1 MEPLDLDSL
10 VDESSESYEGPYV
23 PRLQRG
29 SPSAERLSF
38 VNDKPTDPMPQ
49 IYADEAVIPPKSASQ
64 EEIDALSAQMD
75 AFNEA
80 DVTTNPAL
88 MPSAEQ
94 EGDVMS
100 ENLPPLFSF
109 GDQALFNEQLELRG
123 LEGVTRDIVEFASNK
138 LPDQDITYEGLRDG
152 SANILDYLNPEMFER
167 PTEERAMSNEGILA
181 MLTDLEDF
189 GKYDPA
195 VAQLN
200 PDGTPMLDPDTGEP
214 MYEEK
219 RYNLSAFASG
229 FERNAVNGGAT
240 LLGGWIGA
248 RSATQAYSYM
258 SRVPRTGIPQ
268 LRPLE
273 VGAKTAA
280 AVVGAI
286 VGSGLANE
294 GAEYVNQWMFEEPDP
309 VVLPSMQSAY
319 NAGETSAY
327 GISFLAT
334 PWIGT
339 RLVGAPLAANFNASK
354 ILGDLKTIASG
365 KFSPEALQRMFS
377 RELLDK
383 AADLAKQQASKGKVK
398 GILTPNLTKGPT
410 AARITD
416 SLVQGSAKALENGL
430 KNPAGF
436 LGFESSLVL
445 GMAGGA
451 YLAEEVFPGNPAAR
465 LVGEIVSVPPS
476 LLAVKAITYG
486 YGKLN
491 AATTLLK
498 EGMEDGSLLVKDA
511 LGSEGSTR
519 LFEDLIESPEY
530 KALENPQEELN
541 LLIDTLINSQGN
553 PDFRGPRDPAKIGL
567 SPSEILRDVDSPLA
581 SAVERQEAQVAT
593 RVSDLAVATDQGKD
607 RYIANAKQAIM
618 KLRETNNPEA
628 IQIAAAIEQK
638 VVEQEIIDTLASANQ
653 KLVDAS
659 STVFGNTE
667 VIPQDAKLSA
677 SFYELQL
684 KIVAALKQ
692 KRDKMWARVPDFDIT
707 TFVDDAGN
715 ELEQPNLV
723 TVFETPTMNGGLK
736 FTSEGGQDTFERILG
751 SYKKDIDAIVAYFN
765 PEAAVEAA
773 MPDFKSLKTKL
784 AKALEKIELGDDEKV
799 PDLVSSL
806 LENAL
811 VREGGSATTFNEL
824 PAIERVNII
833 QRLRDEANEAVQ
845 QTEVWGDGPR
855 PDFKIPLGGAKLAK
869 AFNAQATLFDAQH
882 TAVIEMEGAASA
894 ATKAAEEA
902 EYPVTYSRLR
912 EMLSNF
918 KSVRAD
924 RLRAN
929 PMDNMASSLGVLIKT
944 LSQDMTGLSANQIF
958 KDAGENLDNQQVQ
971 IIKDYMAANAYTAG
985 MHNVISRTF
994 VSEASKV
1001 TAARGMALD
1010 PSQAVEAA
1018 KVGDDIP
1025 LMRIQQMQR
1034 AADFLNKN
1042 TSDITSLTYRNPSTG
1057 VYSEGVDFNAEQTG
1071 LELNQMIESIVRD
1084 ARKNIMVTKIDPL
1097 TGVAQIDPLTGKKMQ
1112 VVHPKRLDAYM
1123 SRRDSEG
1130 LWAIFPQFKR
1140 DLKDLETA
1148 QATLN
1153 AYEANAKALKASPEQ
1168 KAFKW
1173 FLQRPESA
1181 SSVIADI
1188 VANNK
1193 DLPARETLQNI
1204 VDKIKLKKTY
1214 TNTETGEEYSSDV
1227 ILDGLRAAISN
1238 YAVVKSGGSGNGFSP
1253 TIYYDTLFSDL
1264 KKVDAFGVSGG
1275 FKLMDFMKKN
1285 GMVDDQYVEN
1295 LQTALGQMRN
1305 VEEAVANNEVSG
1317 KLFKKFSIAKIGTY
1331 KIVGALLVGSA
1342 LQRFKKVLGAVGL
1355 GDVGIGGGV
1364 VAGGVGAELGPRMFL
1379 TGPETLVVN
1388 RMSQILQDPKL
1399 LSLAIK
1405 EVSTVSE
1412 LNKNLSIMA
1421 ELMGNVGARQVP
1433 KINRDI
1439 NSDKSVLAPDEEPDY
1454 SNVKSFGKPLS
1465 MPTADPQSS
1474 VPVPVRLP
1482 PVERMQLPSQQ
1493 MQQAP
1498 RPVAPQPLQQAPQV
1512 AASGPVDRERF
1523 AALFPEDR
1531 DLMSGIGS
1539 LGGVA

>member
-29 SPSAERLSF
+29 SPTAERLSF

-80 DVTTNPAL
+80 DVTINPAL

-152 SANILDYLNPEMFER
+152 SANILDYLNPEMFGR
-167 PTEERAMSNEGILA
+167 PTDERAMSNEGILA

-286 VGSGLANE
+286 VGSGIANE

-383 AADLAKQQASKGKVK
+383 AADLATKQASKGRVK

-451 YLAEEVFPGNPAAR
+451 YLAEEVFPGNTAAR

-486 YGKLN
+486 YGKLKT
-491 AATTLLK
+491 ATTLLK
-498 EGMEDGSLLVKDA
+498 EGMKDGSLLVKDA
-511 LGSEGSTR
+511 LGREGSTR

-628 IQIAAAIEQK
+628 IQIASAIEQK

-667 VIPQDAKLSA
+667 VIPQDANLSVP
-677 SFYELQL
+677 FYELQL

-692 KRDKMWARVPDFDIT
+692 KRDKMWAKVPDFDVT

-723 TVFETPTMNGGLK
+723 TVLETPSMNGGLK
-736 FTSEGGQDTFERILG
+736 FTSEGGKAKFNSILG
-751 SYKKDIDAIVAYFN
+751 EYKKDIDAIVAYFN
-765 PEAAVEAA
+765 PEAAAEAA
-773 MPDFKSLKTKL
+773 MPAFKSLQTKL
-784 AKALEKIELGDDEKV
+784 EKALEKVQKETPQFKDEVSDKFNSFLEAAIVKEDSPATTFRELSPAGRMDIIQKLRAEAD
-799 PDLVSSL
+799 S
-806 LENAL
+806 AL
-811 VREGGSATTFNEL
+811 VPIGGGVRIREGGKELAT
-824 PAIERVNII
+824 AY
-833 QRLRDEANEAVQ
+833 
-845 QTEVWGDGPR
+845 
-855 PDFKIPLGGAKLAK
+855 
-869 AFNAQATLFDAQH
+869 NAQATLLGAQDNAA
-882 TAVIEMEGAASA
+882 TEIAGAAAA

-929 PMDNMASSLGVLIKT
+929 PMDDMSSSLGVLIKT

-958 KDAGENLDNQQVQ
+958 KEAGENLDNQQVQ

-1010 PSQAVEAA
+1010 PSQSVKAA

-1042 TSDITSLTYRNPSTG
+1042 TSDITSISYVNPSTRVG
-1057 VYSEGVDFNAEQTG
+1057 AKDVDYNAEQTG

-1097 TGVAQIDPLTGKKMQ
+1097 TGEKTQ
-1112 VVHPKRLDAYM
+1112 VVNPKKLDEYM

-1140 DLKDLETA
+1140 DLKDLNTA

-1193 DLPARETLQNI
+1193 DIPARETLQSI
-1204 VDKIKLKKTY
+1204 VDRIKLKKTY

-1238 YAVVKSGGSGNGFSP
+1238 YAVVKANGSGNAFSP
-1253 TIYYDTLFSDL
+1253 TMYYDALFSDL

-1405 EVSTVSE
+1405 EVSTVAE

-1465 MPTADPQSS
+1465 MPTADPQSA
-1474 VPVPVRLP
+1474 VPVQRP

-1498 RPVAPQPLQQAPQV
+1498 RPVAPQPLQPAPQV

>member
-1 MEPLDLDSL
+1 MAQSDLESL
-10 VDESSESYEGPYV
+10 VDDGSEALASDYV

-38 VNDKPTDPMPQ
+38 VNDKPTDPMPR
-49 IYADEAVIPPKSASQ
+49 IYANE
-64 EEIDALSAQMD
+64 EEIAASMNPQQSMAAAEQLE
-75 AFNEA
+75 AFDKA
-80 DVTTNPAL
+80 DVAVKPEL

-109 GDQALFNEQLELRG
+109 GDRVLFDKQLELKG
-123 LEGVTRDIVEFASNK
+123 LEGVTRDIVEFASKK
-138 LPDQDITYEGLRDG
+138 LPNQKITYEGLRDG
-152 SANILDYLNPEMFER
+152 SAGILDYLNPDMFGR
-167 PTEERAMSNEGILA
+167 PTDERAMSDEAILA
-181 MLTDLEDF
+181 MLTDVEDF
-189 GKYDPA
+189 GKYDPP
-195 VAQLN
+195 VAKLN
-200 PDGTPMLDPDTGEP
+200 PDGTPMLDPNTGKP
-214 MYEEK
+214 LYK
-219 RYNLSAFASG
+219 AKNYNLSAFASG

-240 LLGGWIGA
+240 LLGGWMGA
-248 RSATQAYSYM
+248 RSATQAYAYM
-258 SRVPRTGIPQ
+258 AASPTTGIRQ
-268 LRPLE
+268 LD
-273 VGAKTAA
+273 VAGKTGAAILG
-280 AVVGAI
+280 AVVG
-286 VGSGLANE
+286 SGIFNE
-294 GAEYVNQWMFEEPDP
+294 GAEYINQQLFEEPNP
-309 VVLPSMQSAY
+309 ILLPSLQSSY

-451 YLAEEVFPGNPAAR
+451 YVAEEVFPGNPAVR

-667 VIPQDAKLSA
+667 VIPQDANLSVP
-677 SFYELQL
+677 FYELQL

-692 KRDKMWARVPDFDIT
+692 KRDKMWAKVSDFDIT

-736 FTSEGGQDTFERILG
+736 FTSEGGKAKFNSILG
-751 SYKKDIDAIVAYFN
+751 EYKKDIDAIVAYFN

-773 MPDFKSLKTKL
+773 MPNFKSLKTKL
-784 AKALEKIELGDDEKV
+784 AKALENIEMGDDQKV

-882 TAVIEMEGAASA
+882 TAVIEMEGAAAA
-894 ATKAAEEA
+894 ATKAAEEI

-944 LSQDMTGLSANQIF
+944 LNQDMTGLSANQIF

-1010 PSQAVEAA
+1010 PSQSVKAA

-1097 TGVAQIDPLTGKKMQ
+1097 TGEKTQ
-1112 VVHPKRLDAYM
+1112 VVNPKKLDEYM

-1140 DLKDLETA
+1140 DLKDLNTA

-1193 DLPARETLQNI
+1193 DIPARETLQNI
-1204 VDKIKLKKTY
+1204 VDRIKLKKTY

-1238 YAVVKSGGSGNGFSP
+1238 YAVVKANGSGNAFSP
-1253 TIYYDTLFSDL
+1253 TMYYDTLFSDL

-1331 KIVGALLVGSA
+1331 KIAGALLVGSA

-1364 VAGGVGAELGPRMFL
+1364 VAGSVGAELGPRMFL

-1465 MPTADPQSS
+1465 MPTADPQSA

-1498 RPVAPQPLQQAPQV
+1498 RTVAPQPLQAAPQV

-1531 DLMSGIGS
+1531 ALMSGIGS

>member
-1 MEPLDLDSL
+1 MAQSDVESL
-10 VDESSESYEGPYV
+10 VDDGSEALASDYV

-38 VNDKPTDPMPQ
+38 VNDKPTDPMPR
-49 IYADEAVIPPKSASQ
+49 IYANE
-64 EEIDALSAQMD
+64 EEIAASMNPQQSMAAAAQLD
-75 AFNEA
+75 AFDKA
-80 DVTTNPAL
+80 DVAVKPEL
-88 MPSAEQ
+88 MASAEK

-109 GDQALFNEQLELRG
+109 GDQVLYREQLELRG
-123 LEGVTRDIVEFASNK
+123 LEGVTRDIVEFASKK
-138 LPDQDITYEGLRDG
+138 LPNQKITYEGLRDG
-152 SANILDYLNPEMFER
+152 SAGILDYLNPEMFGR
-167 PTEERAMSNEGILA
+167 PTDERAMSNEGILA

-200 PDGTPMLDPDTGEP
+200 PDGTPMLDPNTGKP
-214 MYEEK
+214 MYK
-219 RYNLSAFASG
+219 AKNYNLSAFASG

-240 LLGGWIGA
+240 LLGGWMGA
-248 RSATQAYSYM
+248 RAATQAYAYM
-258 SRVPRTGIPQ
+258 AGVPTTGAPQ

-273 VGAKTAA
+273 VGGKAGA

-286 VGSGLANE
+286 VGSGIFNE
-294 GAEYVNQWMFEEPDP
+294 AAEYINQQLFEEPNP
-309 VVLPSMQSAY
+309 IVLPSLKSSY

-339 RLVGAPLAANFNASK
+339 RLVGAPLAANFNATK

-383 AADLAKQQASKGKVK
+383 AADLATKQASKGRVK

-430 KNPAGF
+430 KNPTSF

-451 YLAEEVFPGNPAAR
+451 YLAEEVFPGNPAVR

-486 YGKLN
+486 YGKLKT
-491 AATTLLK
+491 ATTLLK

-511 LGSEGSTR
+511 LGVEGSTR
-519 LFEDLIESPEY
+519 LFEDLIDSPEY
-530 KALENPQEELN
+530 KALENPQQELN
-541 LLIDTLINSQGN
+541 LLINTLINSQGN
-553 PDFRGPRDPAKIGL
+553 PNFRGPRDPAKIGL

-593 RVSDLAVATDQGKD
+593 RVSDLAVATDQGKE

-667 VIPQDAKLSA
+667 VIPQDANLSVP
-677 SFYELQL
+677 FYELQL

-692 KRDKMWARVPDFDIT
+692 KRDKMWAKVPDFDVT

-723 TVFETPTMNGGLK
+723 TVLETPSMNGGLK
-736 FTSEGGQDTFERILG
+736 FTSEGGKAKFNSILG
-751 SYKKDIDAIVAYFN
+751 DYKKDIDAIVAYFN
-765 PEAAVEAA
+765 PEAAAEAA
-773 MPDFKSLKTKL
+773 MPAFKSLQTKL
-784 AKALEKIELGDDEKV
+784 EKALEKVQKKTPQFRDEVSDKFNSFLEAAIVKEDSPATTFRELSPAGRMDIIQKLRAEAD
-799 PDLVSSL
+799 S
-806 LENAL
+806 AL
-811 VREGGSATTFNEL
+811 VPIGGAYIREGGEELAT
-824 PAIERVNII
+824 AY
-833 QRLRDEANEAVQ
+833 
-845 QTEVWGDGPR
+845 
-855 PDFKIPLGGAKLAK
+855 
-869 AFNAQATLFDAQH
+869 NAQATLLGAQDNAA
-882 TAVIEMEGAASA
+882 TEIAGAAAA
-894 ATKAAEEA
+894 ATKAAEEI

-929 PMDNMASSLGVLIKT
+929 PMDDMSSSLGVLIKT

-958 KDAGENLDNQQVQ
+958 KEAGENLDNQQVQ

-1010 PSQAVEAA
+1010 PSQSVKAA

-1034 AADFLNKN
+1034 ATDFLNEN
-1042 TSDITSLTYRNPSTG
+1042 TSDITSISYVNPSTRVG
-1057 VYSEGVDFNAEQTG
+1057 AKDVDYNAEQTG

-1097 TGVAQIDPLTGKKMQ
+1097 TGVAQIDPLTGEKMQ
-1112 VVHPKRLDAYM
+1112 VVNPKKLDEYM

-1140 DLKDLETA
+1140 DLKDLNTA

-1193 DLPARETLQNI
+1193 DIPARETLQNI
-1204 VDKIKLKKTY
+1204 VDRIKLKKTY

-1238 YAVVKSGGSGNGFSP
+1238 YAVVKANGSGNAFSP
-1253 TIYYDTLFSDL
+1253 TMYYDALFSDL

-1364 VAGGVGAELGPRMFL
+1364 VAGSVGAELGPRMFL

-1388 RMSQILQDPKL
+1388 RMSQILQDPRL
-1399 LSLAIK
+1399 LSIAIK
-1405 EVSTVSE
+1405 EVNTVSE
-1412 LNKNLSIMA
+1412 LNKNLSMMA

-1439 NSDKSVLAPDEEPDY
+1439 NSDKSVLAPNEEPDY

-1465 MPTADPQSS
+1465 VPTADPQSA
-1474 VPVPVRLP
+1474 VPVPVPLP

-1498 RPVAPQPLQQAPQV
+1498 RPVAPQPLQPAPQV

>member
-1 MEPLDLDSL
+1 MAQMDLESL
-10 VDESSESYEGPYV
+10 VDDGSEALASDYV

-38 VNDKPTDPMPQ
+38 VNDKPTDPMPR
-49 IYADEAVIPPKSASQ
+49 IYANE
-64 EEIDALSAQMD
+64 EEIAASMNPQQSMAAAAQLED
-75 AFNEA
+75 FDKS
-80 DVTTNPAL
+80 DVAVKPEL
-88 MPSAEQ
+88 MASAEK

-109 GDQALFNEQLELRG
+109 GDQVLFDEQLELRG
-123 LEGVTRDIVEFASNK
+123 LEGVTRDIVEFASEK

-152 SANILDYLNPEMFER
+152 SARILDYLNPDMFGR
-167 PTEERAMSNEGILA
+167 PTDERAMSNEGILA

-189 GKYDPA
+189 GKYDPP
-195 VAQLN
+195 VAKLN
-200 PDGTPMLDPDTGEP
+200 PDGTPMLDPDTNKP
-214 MYEEK
+214 MYK
-219 RYNLSAFASG
+219 AKNYNLSAFASG

-240 LLGGWIGA
+240 LLGGWMGA
-248 RSATQAYSYM
+248 RAATQAYVYA
-258 SRVPRTGIPQ
+258 SRVPTTGVPQ

-273 VGAKTAA
+273 VGGKTVAA
-280 AVVGAI
+280 LVGAVVG
-286 VGSGLANE
+286 SGIANE
-294 GAEYVNQWMFEEPDP
+294 GAEYINQQLFEEPDP
-309 VVLPSMQSAY
+309 IVLPSLRSSN
-319 NAGETSAY
+319 NAGETAAY

-354 ILGDLKTIASG
+354 ILGDLRTIASG

-383 AADLAKQQASKGKVK
+383 ADVLARQQASKGGVK
-398 GILTPNLTKGPT
+398 RLLTPDLTKGPT
-410 AARITD
+410 ATRITE

-430 KNPAGF
+430 KDPKSF
-436 LGFESSLVL
+436 LGFEGSLVL
-445 GMAGGA
+445 GTAGGA
-451 YLAEEVFPGNPAAR
+451 YLAEEVFPGNAAVR

-476 LLAVKAITYG
+476 LLMVKAITYG
-486 YGKLN
+486 AGKLN
-491 AATTLLK
+491 VAKNILK
-498 EGMEDGSLLVKDA
+498 DGIKDGSLVKDA
-511 LGSEGSTR
+511 LGKEGSTR
-519 LFEDLIESPEY
+519 LFEDLIASPEY
-530 KALENPQEELN
+530 RALENPQEELN

-567 SPSEILRDVDSPLA
+567 TPSQILSDVDSPLA

-638 VVEQEIIDTLASANQ
+638 VVEQEIINTLVSANQ

-667 VIPQDAKLSA
+667 VIPQDANLSVP
-677 SFYELQL
+677 FYEMQL

-692 KRDKMWARVPDFDIT
+692 KRNKLWAKVSDFNIT

-715 ELEQPNLV
+715 ELEQPNIV
-723 TVFETPTMNGGLK
+723 TAFETPALNGGLK
-736 FTSEGGQDTFERILG
+736 FSTEGGEGKLNAILG
-751 SYKKDIDAIVAYFN
+751 GYKKDIDAIISYFN
-765 PEAAVEAA
+765 PEAAAKAEIPA
-773 MPDFKSLKTKL
+773 FTGLKTNL
-784 AKALEKIELGDDEKV
+784 RKALEILSKEEKTQVEEHIDELVKGGFPVAKYLNGEADRVALDKGKSRR
-799 PDLVSSL
+799 SSVY
-806 LENAL
+806 N
-811 VREGGSATTFNEL
+811 
-824 PAIERVNII
+824 
-833 QRLRDEANEAVQ
+833 QKQ
-845 QTEVWGDGPR
+845 
-855 PDFKIPLGGAKLAK
+855 AK
-869 AFNAQATLFDAQH
+869 AFTAQASLLNAQENAA
-882 TAVIEMEGAASA
+882 IEIEKAASVNMDA
-894 ATKAAEEA
+894 PSKSLDA
-902 EYPVTYSRLR
+902 EYPITYAKLR
-912 EMLSNF
+912 EMLSHF
-918 KSVRAD
+918 KAIRAD
-924 RLRAN
+924 RMRNN
-929 PMDNMASSLGVLIKT
+929 PMDDMAASVGVLIKT

-958 KDAGENLDNQQVQ
+958 KEAGENLDNQQLQ
-971 IIKDYMAANAYTAG
+971 TIKAYMEANAFTAG

-1001 TAARGMALD
+1001 TASRGMALD
-1010 PSQAVEAA
+1010 PSQSVQAA

-1042 TSDITSLTYRNPSTG
+1042 TSDITSINYVNPSTR
-1057 VYSEGVDFNAEQTG
+1057 VEAKDVDYNAEQTG

-1097 TGVAQIDPLTGKKMQ
+1097 TGVAQIDPLTGNKVQ
-1112 VVHPKRLDAYM
+1112 VVNPRKLDEYM

-1130 LWAIFPQFKR
+1130 LWAVFPQFKR

-1153 AYEANAKALKASPEQ
+1153 AYEANAKALKNSPEQ
-1168 KAFKW
+1168 DAFKW

-1181 SSVIADI
+1181 TSVIADI

-1193 DLPARETLQNI
+1193 SLPAKETLQNL
-1204 VDKIKLKKTY
+1204 VDKIKIKKTY

-1227 ILDGLRAAISN
+1227 VLDGLRAAISN
-1238 YAVVKSGGSGNGFSP
+1238 YAVVKAGGSGNGFSP
-1253 TIYYDTLFSDL
+1253 TIYYDTLFSDV

-1388 RMSQILQDPKL
+1388 RMSRILQDPKL

-1412 LNKNLSIMA
+1412 LNKNLTLMG
-1421 ELMGNVGARQVP
+1421 ELMGNIGVRQVP

-1439 NSDKSVLAPDEEPDY
+1439 NSDKSALAPNEEPDY

-1465 MPTADPQSS
+1465 VPTADPQSA
-1474 VPVPVRLP
+1474 VPAPVQLP
-1482 PVERMQLPSQQ
+1482 PVERMQLPSQR

-1498 RPVAPQPLQQAPQV
+1498 RPVAPQPMQAAPQV
-1512 AASGPVDRERF
+1512 AASGPVDRQRF

-1539 LGGVA
+1539 LNQGIA

>member
-1 MEPLDLDSL
+1 
-10 VDESSESYEGPYV
+10 
-23 PRLQRG
+23 
-29 SPSAERLSF
+29 
-38 VNDKPTDPMPQ
+38 
-49 IYADEAVIPPKSASQ
+49 
-64 EEIDALSAQMD
+64 
-75 AFNEA
+75 
-80 DVTTNPAL
+80 
-88 MPSAEQ
+88 
-94 EGDVMS
+94 
-100 ENLPPLFSF
+100 
-109 GDQALFNEQLELRG
+109 
-123 LEGVTRDIVEFASNK
+123 
-138 LPDQDITYEGLRDG
+138 
-152 SANILDYLNPEMFER
+152 
-167 PTEERAMSNEGILA
+167 
-181 MLTDLEDF
+181 
-189 GKYDPA
+189 
-195 VAQLN
+195 
-200 PDGTPMLDPDTGEP
+200 
-214 MYEEK
+214 
-219 RYNLSAFASG
+219 
-229 FERNAVNGGAT
+229 
-240 LLGGWIGA
+240 
-248 RSATQAYSYM
+248 
-258 SRVPRTGIPQ
+258 
-268 LRPLE
+268 
-273 VGAKTAA
+273 
-280 AVVGAI
+280 
-286 VGSGLANE
+286 
-294 GAEYVNQWMFEEPDP
+294 
-309 VVLPSMQSAY
+309 
-319 NAGETSAY
+319 
-327 GISFLAT
+327 
-334 PWIGT
+334 
-339 RLVGAPLAANFNASK
+339 
-354 ILGDLKTIASG
+354 
-365 KFSPEALQRMFS
+365 
-377 RELLDK
+377 
-383 AADLAKQQASKGKVK
+383 
-398 GILTPNLTKGPT
+398 
-410 AARITD
+410 
-416 SLVQGSAKALENGL
+416 
-430 KNPAGF
+430 
-436 LGFESSLVL
+436 
-445 GMAGGA
+445 
-451 YLAEEVFPGNPAAR
+451 
-465 LVGEIVSVPPS
+465 
-476 LLAVKAITYG
+476 
-486 YGKLN
+486 
-491 AATTLLK
+491 
-498 EGMEDGSLLVKDA
+498 MEDGSLLVKDA

-667 VIPQDAKLSA
+667 VIPQDANLSVP
-677 SFYELQL
+677 FYELQL

-692 KRDKMWARVPDFDIT
+692 KRDKMWAKVSDFDIT

-784 AKALEKIELGDDEKV
+784 AKALENIEMGDDQKV

-882 TAVIEMEGAASA
+882 TAVIEMEGAAAA
-894 ATKAAEEA
+894 ATKAAEEI

-944 LSQDMTGLSANQIF
+944 LNQDMTGLSANQIF

-1010 PSQAVEAA
+1010 PSQSVKAA

-1097 TGVAQIDPLTGKKMQ
+1097 TGEKTQ
-1112 VVHPKRLDAYM
+1112 VVNPKKLDEYM

-1140 DLKDLETA
+1140 DLKDLNTA

-1193 DLPARETLQNI
+1193 DIPARETLQNI
-1204 VDKIKLKKTY
+1204 VDRIKLKKTY

-1238 YAVVKSGGSGNGFSP
+1238 YAVVKANGSGNAFSP
-1253 TIYYDTLFSDL
+1253 TMYYDTLFSDL

-1331 KIVGALLVGSA
+1331 KIAGALLVGSA

-1364 VAGGVGAELGPRMFL
+1364 VAGSVGAELGPRMFL

-1465 MPTADPQSS
+1465 MPTADPQSA

-1498 RPVAPQPLQQAPQV
+1498 RTVAPQPLQAAPQV

-1531 DLMSGIGS
+1531 ALMSGIGS

>member
-1 MEPLDLDSL
+1 M
-10 VDESSESYEGPYV
+10 
-23 PRLQRG
+23 
-29 SPSAERLSF
+29 
-38 VNDKPTDPMPQ
+38 
-49 IYADEAVIPPKSASQ
+49 
-64 EEIDALSAQMD
+64 
-75 AFNEA
+75 
-80 DVTTNPAL
+80 
-88 MPSAEQ
+88 
-94 EGDVMS
+94 
-100 ENLPPLFSF
+100 
-109 GDQALFNEQLELRG
+109 
-123 LEGVTRDIVEFASNK
+123 
-138 LPDQDITYEGLRDG
+138 
-152 SANILDYLNPEMFER
+152 
-167 PTEERAMSNEGILA
+167 
-181 MLTDLEDF
+181 
-189 GKYDPA
+189 
-195 VAQLN
+195 
-200 PDGTPMLDPDTGEP
+200 
-214 MYEEK
+214 
-219 RYNLSAFASG
+219 
-229 FERNAVNGGAT
+229 
-240 LLGGWIGA
+240 
-248 RSATQAYSYM
+248 
-258 SRVPRTGIPQ
+258 PQ

-273 VGAKTAA
+273 VGGKTVAA
-280 AVVGAI
+280 LVGAVVG
-286 VGSGLANE
+286 SGIANE
-294 GAEYVNQWMFEEPDP
+294 GAEYINQQLFEEPDP
-309 VVLPSMQSAY
+309 IVLPSLRSSN
-319 NAGETSAY
+319 NAGETAAY

-365 KFSPEALQRMFS
+365 KFSPKALQHMFS

-383 AADLAKQQASKGKVK
+383 AADLSSKQVSKGFVRRVV
-398 GILTPNLTKGPT
+398 TPNLTKGPT

-430 KNPAGF
+430 KNPTGF
-436 LGFESSLVL
+436 LGFEGSLVL

-451 YLAEEVFPGNPAAR
+451 YLAEEVFPGNAAVR
-465 LVGEIVSVPPS
+465 LVTEIVSVPPS

-486 YGKLN
+486 YGKLKT
-491 AATTLLK
+491 ATTLLK
-498 EGMEDGSLLVKDA
+498 EGMKDGSLLVKDA
-511 LGSEGSTR
+511 LGVEGSTR
-519 LFEDLIESPEY
+519 LFEDLIDSPEY
-530 KALENPQEELN
+530 RALENPQQELN
-541 LLIDTLINSQGN
+541 FLIDALINSQGN
-553 PDFRGPRDPAKIGL
+553 PDFRGPRDPAKI
-567 SPSEILRDVDSPLA
+567 SITASEILRDVDSPLA
-581 SAVERQEAQVAT
+581 PAIERQEAQVAT
-593 RVSDLAVATDQGKD
+593 RVSDLAVATDKGAE

-638 VVEQEIIDTLASANQ
+638 VVEQEIIDTLSSANQ

-667 VIPQDAKLSA
+667 VIPQDANLSVP
-677 SFYELQL
+677 FYELQL
-684 KIVAALKQ
+684 KIVSALKQ
-692 KRDKMWARVPDFDIT
+692 KRDKMWAKVSDFNIT

-723 TVFETPTMNGGLK
+723 TAFETPSLNGGLK
-736 FTSEGGQDTFERILG
+736 FSTEGGKGKLNSILG
-751 SYKKDIDAIVAYFN
+751 GYKEDIDAIISYFN
-765 PEAAVEAA
+765 PEAAAKAEIPA
-773 MPDFKSLKTKL
+773 FTGLKTNL
-784 AKALEKIELGDDEKV
+784 RKALEILSKEEKAQVEQHIDELIKGNFPVARYLNGEAARVAQDKGKSRR
-799 PDLVSSL
+799 SSM
-806 LENAL
+806 
-811 VREGGSATTFNEL
+811 FNQ
-824 PAIERVNII
+824 N
-833 QRLRDEANEAVQ
+833 Q
-845 QTEVWGDGPR
+845 
-855 PDFKIPLGGAKLAK
+855 AK
-869 AFNAQATLFDAQH
+869 AFTAQASLLNAQENAA
-882 TAVIEMEGAASA
+882 IEIE
-894 ATKAAEEA
+894 KAAYVNMAAPSKSLDA
-902 EYPVTYSRLR
+902 EYPVTYAKLR
-912 EMLSNF
+912 EMLSHF
-918 KSVRAD
+918 KAIRAD
-924 RLRAN
+924 RMKNN
-929 PMDNMASSLGVLIKT
+929 PNDDMAASVGVLIKT

-958 KDAGENLDNQQVQ
+958 KEAGENLDNQQVQ
-971 IIKDYMAANAYTAG
+971 IIKDYMAANAFTAG

-1010 PSQAVEAA
+1010 PSQSVQAA

-1042 TSDITSLTYRNPSTG
+1042 TSDITSISYVNPSTR
-1057 VYSEGVDFNAEQTG
+1057 VEAKDVDYNAEQTG
-1071 LELNQMIESIVRD
+1071 LELNQIIESIVRD

-1097 TGVAQIDPLTGKKMQ
+1097 TGVAQIDPLTGNKMQ
-1112 VVHPKRLDAYM
+1112 VVNPKKLDEYM

-1130 LWAIFPQFKR
+1130 LWAVFPQFKR
-1140 DLKDLETA
+1140 DLKDLETD

-1173 FLQRPESA
+1173 FLQRPES
-1181 SSVIADI
+1181 STSVIADI
-1188 VANNK
+1188 VAANK
-1193 DLPARETLQNI
+1193 NLPAKETLQNI

-1238 YAVVKSGGSGNGFSP
+1238 YAVVKAGGSGNGFSP
-1253 TIYYDTLFSDL
+1253 TIYYDTLFSDV

-1275 FKLMDFMKKN
+1275 FKLIDFMKKN

-1331 KIVGALLVGSA
+1331 KILGALLVGSA

-1364 VAGGVGAELGPRMFL
+1364 VAGSVGAELGPRMFL

-1412 LNKNLSIMA
+1412 LNKNLSMMA
-1421 ELMGNVGARQVP
+1421 KLMGDIGARQVP

-1439 NSDKSVLAPDEEPDY
+1439 NSDKSVLAPNEEPDY

-1465 MPTADPQSS
+1465 VPIADPQSA
-1474 VPVPVRLP
+1474 VPVPLP

-1531 DLMSGIGS
+1531 DLMAGIGS
-1539 LGGVA
+1539 LRQGVV

>member
-1 MEPLDLDSL
+1 MAQSDLESL
-10 VDESSESYEGPYV
+10 VDDGSEALASDYV

-38 VNDKPTDPMPQ
+38 VNDKPTDPMPR
-49 IYADEAVIPPKSASQ
+49 IYANE
-64 EEIDALSAQMD
+64 EEIAASMNPQQSMAVAAQLED
-75 AFNEA
+75 FDKS
-80 DVTTNPAL
+80 DVAVKPEL
-88 MPSAEQ
+88 MASAEK

-109 GDQALFNEQLELRG
+109 GDQALYREQLELRG
-123 LEGVTRDIVEFASNK
+123 EEGVTRDIVEFASKK
-138 LPDQDITYEGLRDG
+138 LPNQDITYEGLRDG
-152 SANILDYLNPEMFER
+152 SAGILNYLNPDMFGR
-167 PTEERAMSNEGILA
+167 PTDERAMSNEAILA

-189 GKYDPA
+189 GKYDPP
-195 VAQLN
+195 VAKLN
-200 PDGTPMLDPDTGEP
+200 PDGTPMLDPNTGKP
-214 MYEEK
+214 LYK
-219 RYNLSAFASG
+219 DKNYNLSAFASG

-240 LLGGWIGA
+240 LLGGWMGA
-248 RSATQAYSYM
+248 RAATQAYAYM
-258 SRVPRTGIPQ
+258 AGVPTTGMPQ

-273 VGAKTAA
+273 VGGKAGA

-286 VGSGLANE
+286 VGSGIFNE
-294 GAEYVNQWMFEEPDP
+294 GAEYINQQLFEEPAP
-309 VVLPSMQSAY
+309 IVLSSLQSSY

-339 RLVGAPLAANFNASK
+339 RLVGAPLMANFNATK

-430 KNPAGF
+430 KNPTGF
-436 LGFESSLVL
+436 LGFEGSLVL

-451 YLAEEVFPGNPAAR
+451 YFAEEVFPGNAAVR

-486 YGKLN
+486 YGKLKT
-491 AATTLLK
+491 ATTLLK
-498 EGMEDGSLLVKDA
+498 EGIEDGSLLVKDA
-511 LGSEGSTR
+511 LGVEGSNR
-519 LFEDLIESPEY
+519 LFEDLIDSPEY
-530 KALENPQEELN
+530 RALENPQQELN

-567 SPSEILRDVDSPLA
+567 TSSEILRDVDSPLA
-581 SAVERQEAQVAT
+581 PAIERQEAQVAT
-593 RVSDLAVATDQGKD
+593 RVSDLAVATDKGAE

-638 VVEQEIIDTLASANQ
+638 VVEQEIIDTLSSANQ

-667 VIPQDAKLSA
+667 VIPQDANLSVP
-677 SFYELQL
+677 FYELQL
-684 KIVAALKQ
+684 KIVSALKQ
-692 KRDKMWARVPDFDIT
+692 KRDKLWAKVSDFNIT

-723 TVFETPTMNGGLK
+723 TAFETPSLNGGLK
-736 FTSEGGQDTFERILG
+736 FSTEGGKGKLNSILG
-751 SYKKDIDAIVAYFN
+751 GYKEDIDAIISYFN
-765 PEAAVEAA
+765 PEAAAKAEIPA
-773 MPDFKSLKTKL
+773 FTGLKTNL
-784 AKALEKIELGDDEKV
+784 RKALEILSKEEKAQVEQHIDELIKGNFPVARYLNGEAARVAQDKGKSRR
-799 PDLVSSL
+799 SSI
-806 LENAL
+806 
-811 VREGGSATTFNEL
+811 FNQ
-824 PAIERVNII
+824 N
-833 QRLRDEANEAVQ
+833 Q
-845 QTEVWGDGPR
+845 
-855 PDFKIPLGGAKLAK
+855 AK
-869 AFNAQATLFDAQH
+869 AFTAQASLLNAQENAA
-882 TAVIEMEGAASA
+882 IEIE
-894 ATKAAEEA
+894 KAAYVNMAAPSKSLDA
-902 EYPVTYSRLR
+902 EYPVTYAKLR
-912 EMLSNF
+912 EMLSHF
-918 KSVRAD
+918 KAIRAD
-924 RLRAN
+924 RMKNN
-929 PMDNMASSLGVLIKT
+929 PNDDMAASVGVLIKT

-958 KDAGENLDNQQVQ
+958 KEAGENLDNQQVQ
-971 IIKDYMAANAYTAG
+971 IIKDYMAANAFTAG

-1010 PSQAVEAA
+1010 PSQSVQAA

-1042 TSDITSLTYRNPSTG
+1042 TSDITSISYVNPSTR
-1057 VYSEGVDFNAEQTG
+1057 VEAKDVDYNAEQTG
-1071 LELNQMIESIVRD
+1071 LELNQIIESIVRD

-1097 TGVAQIDPLTGKKMQ
+1097 TGVAQIDPLTGNKMQ
-1112 VVHPKRLDAYM
+1112 VVNPKKLDEYM

-1130 LWAIFPQFKR
+1130 LWAVFPQFKR

-1173 FLQRPESA
+1173 FLQRPES
-1181 SSVIADI
+1181 STSVIADI
-1188 VANNK
+1188 VATNK
-1193 DLPARETLQNI
+1193 NLPAKETLQNI

-1238 YAVVKSGGSGNGFSP
+1238 YAVVKAGGSGNGFSP
-1253 TIYYDTLFSDL
+1253 TIYYDTLFSDV

-1275 FKLMDFMKKN
+1275 FKLIDFMKKN

-1331 KIVGALLVGSA
+1331 KILGALLVGSA

-1364 VAGGVGAELGPRMFL
+1364 VAGSVGAELGPRMFL

-1412 LNKNLSIMA
+1412 LNKNLSMMA
-1421 ELMGNVGARQVP
+1421 KLMGDIGARQVP

-1439 NSDKSVLAPDEEPDY
+1439 NSDKSVLAPNEEPDY

-1465 MPTADPQSS
+1465 VPIADPQSA
-1474 VPVPVRLP
+1474 VPVPLP

-1498 RPVAPQPLQQAPQV
+1498 QPVAPQPLQQAPQV

-1531 DLMSGIGS
+1531 DLMAGIGS
-1539 LGGVA
+1539 LRQGVV

>member
-38 VNDKPTDPMPQ
+38 VNDKPTDPMPR
-49 IYADEAVIPPKSASQ
+49 IYANE
-64 EEIDALSAQMD
+64 EEIAASMNPQQSMAAAAQLE
-75 AFNEA
+75 AFDKA
-80 DVTTNPAL
+80 DVAVKPEL

-123 LEGVTRDIVEFASNK
+123 LEGVTRDIVEFASEK
-138 LPDQDITYEGLRDG
+138 LPNQDITYEGLRDG
-152 SANILDYLNPEMFER
+152 SAGILDYLNPEMFGR
-167 PTEERAMSNEGILA
+167 PTDERAMSNEGILA

-240 LLGGWIGA
+240 LLGGWMGA
-248 RSATQAYSYM
+248 RSATQAYAYM
-258 SRVPRTGIPQ
+258 AASPTTGIRQ
-268 LRPLE
+268 
-273 VGAKTAA
+273 VDVAGKTGAAILG
-280 AVVGAI
+280 AVVG
-286 VGSGLANE
+286 SGIFNE
-294 GAEYVNQWMFEEPDP
+294 GAEYINQQLFEEPDP
-309 VVLPSMQSAY
+309 VVLPSLQSSY

-334 PWIGT
+334 PWVGT
-339 RLVGAPLAANFNASK
+339 RLVGAPLAANFNATK

-451 YLAEEVFPGNPAAR
+451 YLAEEVFPGNPAVR

-486 YGKLN
+486 YGKLKT
-491 AATTLLK
+491 ATTLLK

-511 LGSEGSTR
+511 LGVEGSTR
-519 LFEDLIESPEY
+519 LFEDLIDSPEY
-530 KALENPQEELN
+530 KALENPQQELN
-541 LLIDTLINSQGN
+541 LLINTLINSQGN
-553 PDFRGPRDPAKIGL
+553 PNFRGPRDPAKIGMT
-567 SPSEILRDVDSPLA
+567 SSEILRGVDSPLA

-618 KLRETNNPEA
+618 KLRETSNPEA

-667 VIPQDAKLSA
+667 VIPQDANLSVP
-677 SFYELQL
+677 FYELQL

-692 KRDKMWARVPDFDIT
+692 KRDKMWAKVSDFDIT

-784 AKALEKIELGDDEKV
+784 AKALENIEMGDDEKV

-806 LENAL
+806 VETAL
-811 VREGGSATTFNEL
+811 VREGGSAKTFNEL

-833 QRLRDEANEAVQ
+833 QRLRDEAEEAVQ
-845 QTEVWGDGPR
+845 KTEVWGDGPR

-882 TAVIEMEGAASA
+882 TAVIEMEGAAAA
-894 ATKAAEEA
+894 ATKAAEEI

-1010 PSQAVEAA
+1010 PSQSVKAA

-1071 LELNQMIESIVRD
+1071 LELNQIIEAIVRD

-1097 TGVAQIDPLTGKKMQ
+1097 TGEKTQ
-1112 VVHPKRLDAYM
+1112 VVNPKKLDEYM

-1140 DLKDLETA
+1140 DLKDLNTA

-1193 DLPARETLQNI
+1193 DIPARETLQSI
-1204 VDKIKLKKTY
+1204 VDRIKLKKTY

-1238 YAVVKSGGSGNGFSP
+1238 YAVVKAGGSGNAFSP

-1331 KIVGALLVGSA
+1331 KIAGALLVGSA

-1364 VAGGVGAELGPRMFL
+1364 VAGSVGAELGPRMFL

-1388 RMSQILQDPKL
+1388 RMSQILQDPRL
-1399 LSLAIK
+1399 LSIAIK

-1412 LNKNLSIMA
+1412 LNKNLSMMA

-1433 KINRDI
+1433 KLNRDI

-1465 MPTADPQSS
+1465 MPTADPQSA

-1498 RPVAPQPLQQAPQV
+1498 RTVAPQPLQAAPQV

-1531 DLMSGIGS
+1531 ALMSGIGS

>member
-1 MEPLDLDSL
+1 MAQMDLESL
-10 VDESSESYEGPYV
+10 VDDGSEALASDYV

-38 VNDKPTDPMPQ
+38 VNDKPTDPMPR
-49 IYADEAVIPPKSASQ
+49 IYANE
-64 EEIDALSAQMD
+64 EEIAASMNPQQSMAAAAQLED
-75 AFNEA
+75 FDKS
-80 DVTTNPAL
+80 DVAVKPEL
-88 MPSAEQ
+88 MASAEK

-109 GDQALFNEQLELRG
+109 GDQVLFDEQLELRG
-123 LEGVTRDIVEFASNK
+123 LEGVTRDIVEFASEK

-152 SANILDYLNPEMFER
+152 SARILDYLNPDMFGR
-167 PTEERAMSNEGILA
+167 PTDERAMSNEGILA
-181 MLTDLEDF
+181 MLTDLDDF
-189 GKYDPA
+189 GKYDPP
-195 VAQLN
+195 VAKLN
-200 PDGTPMLDPDTGEP
+200 PDGTPMLDPDTNKP
-214 MYEEK
+214 MYK
-219 RYNLSAFASG
+219 AKNYNLSAFVSG

-240 LLGGWIGA
+240 LLGGWMGA
-248 RSATQAYSYM
+248 RAATQAYVYS
-258 SRVPRTGIPQ
+258 SRVPTTGMPQ

-273 VGAKTAA
+273 VGGKTVAA
-280 AVVGAI
+280 LVGAVVG
-286 VGSGLANE
+286 SGIANE
-294 GAEYVNQWMFEEPDP
+294 GAEYINQQLFEEPDP
-309 VVLPSMQSAY
+309 IVLPSLRSSN
-319 NAGETSAY
+319 NAGETAAY

-354 ILGDLKTIASG
+354 ILSDLKTIASG

-383 AADLAKQQASKGKVK
+383 AEVLARQQASKGKFK
-398 GILTPNLTKGPT
+398 KLLTPDLTKGPT
-410 AARITD
+410 ATRITE

-430 KNPAGF
+430 KNPKGF
-436 LGFESSLVL
+436 LGFEGSLVL

-451 YLAEEVFPGNPAAR
+451 YLAEEVFPGNAAVR

-476 LLAVKAITYG
+476 LLMVKAITYG
-486 YGKLN
+486 AGKLN
-491 AATTLLK
+491 VATNILK
-498 EGMEDGSLLVKDA
+498 DGIKDGSLVKDA
-511 LGSEGSTR
+511 LGTEGSTR
-519 LFEDLIESPEY
+519 LFEDLIASPEY
-530 KALENPQEELN
+530 RALENPQEELN

-567 SPSEILRDVDSPLA
+567 TPSQILRDIDSPLA

-638 VVEQEIIDTLASANQ
+638 VVEQEIINTLVSANQ

-667 VIPQDAKLSA
+667 VIPQDANLSVP
-677 SFYELQL
+677 FYEMQL

-692 KRDKMWARVPDFDIT
+692 KRNKLWAKVSDFNIT

-715 ELEQPNLV
+715 ELEQPNIV
-723 TVFETPTMNGGLK
+723 TAFETPALNGGLK
-736 FTSEGGQDTFERILG
+736 FSTEGGEGKLNAILG
-751 SYKKDIDAIVAYFN
+751 GYKKDIDAIISYFN
-765 PEAAVEAA
+765 PEAAAKAEIPA
-773 MPDFKSLKTKL
+773 FTGLKTNL
-784 AKALEKIELGDDEKV
+784 RKALEILSKEEKTQVEEHIDELVKGGFPVAKYLNGEADRVALDKGKSRR
-799 PDLVSSL
+799 SSIY
-806 LENAL
+806 N
-811 VREGGSATTFNEL
+811 
-824 PAIERVNII
+824 
-833 QRLRDEANEAVQ
+833 QKQ
-845 QTEVWGDGPR
+845 
-855 PDFKIPLGGAKLAK
+855 AK
-869 AFNAQATLFDAQH
+869 AFTAQASLLNAQENAA
-882 TAVIEMEGAASA
+882 IEIEKAASVNMDA
-894 ATKAAEEA
+894 PSKSLDA
-902 EYPVTYSRLR
+902 EYPITYAKLR
-912 EMLSNF
+912 EMLSHF
-918 KSVRAD
+918 KAIRAD
-924 RLRAN
+924 RMRNN
-929 PMDNMASSLGVLIKT
+929 PMDDMAASVGVLIKT

-958 KDAGENLDNQQVQ
+958 KEAGENLDNQQLQ
-971 IIKDYMAANAYTAG
+971 TIKAYMEANAFTAG

-1001 TAARGMALD
+1001 TASRGMALD
-1010 PSQAVEAA
+1010 PSQSVQAA

-1042 TSDITSLTYRNPSTG
+1042 TSDITSISYVNPSTR
-1057 VYSEGVDFNAEQTG
+1057 VEAKDVDYNAEQTG
-1071 LELNQMIESIVRD
+1071 LELNQIIESIVRD

-1097 TGVAQIDPLTGKKMQ
+1097 TGVAQIDPLTDNKVQ
-1112 VVHPKRLDAYM
+1112 VVNPRKLDEYM

-1130 LWAIFPQFKR
+1130 LWAVFPQFKR

-1153 AYEANAKALKASPEQ
+1153 AYEANAKALKNSPEQ
-1168 KAFKW
+1168 DAFKW

-1181 SSVIADI
+1181 TSVIADI

-1193 DLPARETLQNI
+1193 SLPAKETLQNL
-1204 VDKIKLKKTY
+1204 VNKIKIKKTY

-1227 ILDGLRAAISN
+1227 VLDGLRAAISN
-1238 YAVVKSGGSGNGFSP
+1238 YAVVKAGGSGNGFSP
-1253 TIYYDTLFSDL
+1253 TIYYDTLFSDV

-1364 VAGGVGAELGPRMFL
+1364 VAGSVGAELGPRMFL

-1388 RMSQILQDPKL
+1388 RMSRILQDPKL

-1412 LNKNLSIMA
+1412 LNKNLTLMG
-1421 ELMGNVGARQVP
+1421 ELMGNVGVRQVP

-1439 NSDKSVLAPDEEPDY
+1439 NSDKSVLAPNEEPDY

-1465 MPTADPQSS
+1465 VPTADPQSA
-1474 VPVPVRLP
+1474 VPVPVQLP
-1482 PVERMQLPSQQ
+1482 PVERMQLPSQR

-1498 RPVAPQPLQQAPQV
+1498 RPVAPQPMQAAPQV

-1539 LGGVA
+1539 LNQGIA

>member
-88 MPSAEQ
+88 MPSAEK

-109 GDQALFNEQLELRG
+109 GDRVLFDKQLELKG

-152 SANILDYLNPEMFER
+152 SANILDYLNPEMFGR
-167 PTEERAMSNEGILA
+167 PTDERAMSNEGILA

-240 LLGGWIGA
+240 LLGGWMGA
-248 RSATQAYSYM
+248 RSATQAYAYM
-258 SRVPRTGIPQ
+258 AASPTTGIRQ
-268 LRPLE
+268 LD
-273 VGAKTAA
+273 VAGKTGAAILG
-280 AVVGAI
+280 AVVG
-286 VGSGLANE
+286 SGIFNE
-294 GAEYVNQWMFEEPDP
+294 GAEYINQQLFEEPNP
-309 VVLPSMQSAY
+309 ILLPSLQSSY

-334 PWIGT
+334 PWVGT

-451 YLAEEVFPGNPAAR
+451 YLAEEVFPGNPAVR

-491 AATTLLK
+491 TATTLLK
-498 EGMEDGSLLVKDA
+498 EGMKDGSLLVKDA
-511 LGSEGSTR
+511 LGREGSTR

-618 KLRETNNPEA
+618 KLRETSNPEA

-667 VIPQDAKLSA
+667 VIPQDANLSVP
-677 SFYELQL
+677 FYELQL

-692 KRDKMWARVPDFDIT
+692 KRDKMWAKVSDFDIT

-784 AKALEKIELGDDEKV
+784 ANALKNIEMGDDQKI

-806 LENAL
+806 IETAL
-811 VREGGSATTFNEL
+811 VREGGSAKTFNEL

-833 QRLRDEANEAVQ
+833 QRLRDEAGEAVQ
-845 QTEVWGDGPR
+845 KTEVWGDGPR

-882 TAVIEMEGAASA
+882 TAVIEMEGASAA
-894 ATKAAEEA
+894 ATKAAEEI

-1010 PSQAVEAA
+1010 PSQSVKAA

-1097 TGVAQIDPLTGKKMQ
+1097 TGEKTQ
-1112 VVHPKRLDAYM
+1112 VVNPKKLDEYM

-1140 DLKDLETA
+1140 DLKDLNTA

-1193 DLPARETLQNI
+1193 DIPARETLQNI
-1204 VDKIKLKKTY
+1204 VDRIKLKKTY

-1238 YAVVKSGGSGNGFSP
+1238 YAVVKANGSGNAFSP
-1253 TIYYDTLFSDL
+1253 TMYYDTLFSDL

-1331 KIVGALLVGSA
+1331 KIAGALLVGSA

-1364 VAGGVGAELGPRMFL
+1364 VAGSVGAELGPRMFL

-1388 RMSQILQDPKL
+1388 RMSQILQDPRL
-1399 LSLAIK
+1399 LSIAIK

-1412 LNKNLSIMA
+1412 LNKNLSMMA

-1439 NSDKSVLAPDEEPDY
+1439 NSDKSVLAPNEEPDY

-1465 MPTADPQSS
+1465 VPTADPQSA

-1498 RPVAPQPLQQAPQV
+1498 RTVAPQPLQAAPQV

>member
-49 IYADEAVIPPKSASQ
+49 IYADEAVIAPKKANLKFDSQ

-75 AFNEA
+75 AFNAA

-88 MPSAEQ
+88 MPSAEK

-138 LPDQDITYEGLRDG
+138 LPNQKITYEGLRDG
-152 SANILDYLNPEMFER
+152 SAGILDYLNPEMFGR
-167 PTEERAMSNEGILA
+167 PTDERAMSNEGILA

-189 GKYDPA
+189 GKYDPP
-195 VAQLN
+195 VAKLN
-200 PDGTPMLDPDTGEP
+200 PDGTPMLDPNTGKP
-214 MYEEK
+214 LYK
-219 RYNLSAFASG
+219 DKNYNLSAFASG

-273 VGAKTAA
+273 VGAKAAA

-286 VGSGLANE
+286 VGSGIANE
-294 GAEYVNQWMFEEPDP
+294 GAEYINQWMFEEPDP
-309 VVLPSMQSAY
+309 VVLSSLQSSY

-365 KFSPEALQRMFS
+365 KFSPKALQHMFS

-383 AADLAKQQASKGKVK
+383 AADLSSKQVSKGFVRRVV
-398 GILTPNLTKGPT
+398 TPNLTKGPT

-436 LGFESSLVL
+436 LGFEGSLVL

-451 YLAEEVFPGNPAAR
+451 YLAEEVFPGNAAVR

-476 LLAVKAITYG
+476 LLAVKAVTYG
-486 YGKLN
+486 YGKLKT
-491 AATTLLK
+491 ATTLLK
-498 EGMEDGSLLVKDA
+498 EGIKDGSLLVKDA
-511 LGSEGSTR
+511 LGVEGSTR
-519 LFEDLIESPEY
+519 LFEDLIDSPEY
-530 KALENPQEELN
+530 RALENPQQELN
-541 LLIDTLINSQGN
+541 FLIDALINSQGN
-553 PDFRGPRDPAKIGL
+553 PDFRGPRDPAKI
-567 SPSEILRDVDSPLA
+567 SITASEILRDVDSPLA
-581 SAVERQEAQVAT
+581 PAIERQEAQVAT
-593 RVSDLAVATDQGKD
+593 RVSDLAVATDKGAE

-638 VVEQEIIDTLASANQ
+638 VVEQEIIDTLSSANQ

-667 VIPQDAKLSA
+667 VIPQDANLSVP
-677 SFYELQL
+677 FYELQL
-684 KIVAALKQ
+684 KIVSALKQ
-692 KRDKMWARVPDFDIT
+692 KRDKLWAKVSDFNIT

-723 TVFETPTMNGGLK
+723 TAFETPSLNGGLK
-736 FTSEGGQDTFERILG
+736 FSTEGGKGKLNSILG
-751 SYKKDIDAIVAYFN
+751 GYKEDIDAIISYFN
-765 PEAAVEAA
+765 PEAAAKAEIPA
-773 MPDFKSLKTKL
+773 FTGLKTNL
-784 AKALEKIELGDDEKV
+784 RKALEILSKEEKAQVEQHIDELIKGNFPVARYLNGEAARVAQDKGKSRR
-799 PDLVSSL
+799 SSI
-806 LENAL
+806 
-811 VREGGSATTFNEL
+811 FNQ
-824 PAIERVNII
+824 N
-833 QRLRDEANEAVQ
+833 Q
-845 QTEVWGDGPR
+845 
-855 PDFKIPLGGAKLAK
+855 AK
-869 AFNAQATLFDAQH
+869 AFTAQASLLNAQENAA
-882 TAVIEMEGAASA
+882 IEIE
-894 ATKAAEEA
+894 KAAYVNMAAPSKSLDA
-902 EYPVTYSRLR
+902 EYPVTYAKLR
-912 EMLSNF
+912 EMLSHF
-918 KSVRAD
+918 KAIRAD
-924 RLRAN
+924 RMKNN
-929 PMDNMASSLGVLIKT
+929 PNDDMAASVGVLIKT

-958 KDAGENLDNQQVQ
+958 KEAGENLDNQQVQ
-971 IIKDYMAANAYTAG
+971 IIKDYMAANAFTAG

-1010 PSQAVEAA
+1010 PSQSVQAA

-1042 TSDITSLTYRNPSTG
+1042 TSDITSISYVNPSTR
-1057 VYSEGVDFNAEQTG
+1057 VEAKDVDYNAEQTG
-1071 LELNQMIESIVRD
+1071 LELNQIIESIVRD

-1097 TGVAQIDPLTGKKMQ
+1097 TGVAQIDPLTGNKMQ
-1112 VVHPKRLDAYM
+1112 VVNPKKLDEYM

-1130 LWAIFPQFKR
+1130 LWAVFPQFKR

-1173 FLQRPESA
+1173 FLQRPES
-1181 SSVIADI
+1181 STSVIADI
-1188 VANNK
+1188 VAANK
-1193 DLPARETLQNI
+1193 NLPAKETLQNI

-1238 YAVVKSGGSGNGFSP
+1238 YAVVKAGGSGNGFSP
-1253 TIYYDTLFSDL
+1253 TIYYDTLFSDV

-1275 FKLMDFMKKN
+1275 FKLIDFMKKN

-1331 KIVGALLVGSA
+1331 KILGALLVGSA

-1364 VAGGVGAELGPRMFL
+1364 VAGSVGAELGPRMFL

-1412 LNKNLSIMA
+1412 LNKNLSMMA
-1421 ELMGNVGARQVP
+1421 KLMGDIGARQVP

-1439 NSDKSVLAPDEEPDY
+1439 NSDKSVLAPNEEPDY

-1465 MPTADPQSS
+1465 VPIADPQSA
-1474 VPVPVRLP
+1474 VPVPLP

-1531 DLMSGIGS
+1531 DLMAGIGS
-1539 LGGVA
+1539 LRQGVV